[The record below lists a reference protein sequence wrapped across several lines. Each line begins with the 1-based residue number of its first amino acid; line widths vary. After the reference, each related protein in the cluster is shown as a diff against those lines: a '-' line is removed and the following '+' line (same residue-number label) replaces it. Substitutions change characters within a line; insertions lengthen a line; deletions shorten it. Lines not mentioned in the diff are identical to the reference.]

1 MEELQSSDLGAVG
14 LLDRLGQ
21 WGVPVPH
28 DISVTGCD
36 NVSVSRLASPK
47 LSTVNSRVQ
56 MGRARVDLL
65 LSSACGGWA
74 DVQSVREM
82 PIELVMGEPI
92 RLAGLKERRR
102 ESQSVEPSLISSF
115 QARRLEQR
123 RKEH

>member
-21 WGVPVPH
+21 WGAPVPH

-56 MGRARVDLL
+56 IGRARVDLL
-65 LSSACGGWA
+65 LSSARGWA
-74 DVQSVREM
+74 DVQSIREM

-102 ESQSVEPSLISSF
+102 ESQSVEASLISSF

>member
-65 LSSACGGWA
+65 LNSA
-74 DVQSVREM
+74 RR
-82 PIELVMGEPI
+82 MGRRPI
-92 RLAGLKERRR
+92 RPGDANRAGHGRAHTTCRTKRAPAGIPVGGALFD
-102 ESQSVEPSLISSF
+102 L
-115 QARRLEQR
+115 
-123 RKEH
+123 